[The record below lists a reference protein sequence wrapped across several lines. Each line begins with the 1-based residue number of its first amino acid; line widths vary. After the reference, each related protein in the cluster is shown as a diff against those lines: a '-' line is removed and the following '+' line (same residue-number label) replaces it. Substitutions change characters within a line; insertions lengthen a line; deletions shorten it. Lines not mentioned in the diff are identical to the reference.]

1 MCYLNIITLQTIKT
15 EIMIRSII
23 TLVACIC
30 LIVACTPT
38 SSSVLAEEKP
48 AEVDVTNTY
57 GGTPQQI
64 LANALQRQS
73 GVTVN
78 DRGGQYTVLI
88 RNGLSSFNT
97 ETAYFVVNGQRI
109 GRDFGSAAQAI
120 YGLDIKN
127 IKVLKDSEA
136 SFYGS
141 SGSGGVIEITAK

>member
-1 MCYLNIITLQTIKT
+1 MTLIACVW
-15 EIMIRSII
+15 MI
-23 TLVACIC
+23 L
-30 LIVACTPT
+30 ACTPT
-38 SSSVLAEEKP
+38 SSSVLADDQP
-48 AEVDVTNTY
+48 AEIDATNTY

-109 GRDFGSAAQAI
+109 GRDFGSTAQAI

>member
-1 MCYLNIITLQTIKT
+1 
-15 EIMIRSII
+15 MIRSMF
-23 TLVACIC
+23 TFVACLC
-30 LIVACTPT
+30 LITACTPT
-38 SSSVLAEEKP
+38 ASSVLIDEKAP
-48 AEVDVTNTY
+48 EIDATNGY

-73 GVTVN
+73 AVTVN

-120 YGLDIKN
+120 YGLDIKT

>member
-1 MCYLNIITLQTIKT
+1 
-15 EIMIRSII
+15 MIRSMF
-23 TLVACIC
+23 TFVACLC
-30 LIVACTPT
+30 LITACTPT
-38 SSSVLAEEKP
+38 ASSVLVDEKAP
-48 AEVDVTNTY
+48 EIDATNGY

-73 GVTVN
+73 AVTVN

-120 YGLDIKN
+120 YGLDIKT

-141 SGSGGVIEITAK
+141 SGSGGVIEIIAK

>member
-1 MCYLNIITLQTIKT
+1 
-15 EIMIRSII
+15 MIRP
-23 TLVACIC
+23 LVM
-30 LIVACTPT
+30 LFIVSVMIACTPT
-38 SSSVLAEEKP
+38 ASSVLTEDPKP
-48 AEVDVTNTY
+48 ESDAVASY

-78 DRGGQYTVLI
+78 DRGGQYTVLV

-97 ETAYFVVNGQRI
+97 ETVYFVVNGQRI

-120 YGLDIKN
+120 YGLQIKS

-141 SGSGGVIEITAK
+141 QGASGVIEITAK

>member
-1 MCYLNIITLQTIKT
+1 
-15 EIMIRSII
+15 MIRSMF
-23 TLVACIC
+23 TFVACLC
-30 LIVACTPT
+30 LITACTPT
-38 SSSVLAEEKP
+38 ASSVLVDEKAP
-48 AEVDVTNTY
+48 EIDATNGY

-73 GVTVN
+73 AVTVN

-120 YGLDIKN
+120 YGLDIKT

>member
-1 MCYLNIITLQTIKT
+1 M
-15 EIMIRSII
+15 
-23 TLVACIC
+23 
-30 LIVACTPT
+30 IVACTPT
-38 SSSVLAEEKP
+38 SSSVLADERAP
-48 AEVDVTNTY
+48 QVDATNSY

-78 DRGGQYTVLI
+78 DRGGQYTVLV

-97 ETAYFVVNGQRI
+97 ETAYFVVNGQRL

-120 YGLDIKN
+120 YGLDIKS

-141 SGSGGVIEITAK
+141 SGAGGVIEITAQ